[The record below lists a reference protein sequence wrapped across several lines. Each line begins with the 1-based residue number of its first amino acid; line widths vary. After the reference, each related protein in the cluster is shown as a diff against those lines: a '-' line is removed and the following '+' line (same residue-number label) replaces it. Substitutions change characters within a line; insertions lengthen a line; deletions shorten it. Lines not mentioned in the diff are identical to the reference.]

1 MHVRTPI
8 ALILFAGDGRGGAM
22 WHKVLNDMCLNCIFI
37 SLIQKL
43 SGGVIS
49 DRTRSVPSV
58 WCAMY
63 AFCMKSKMPTSGGA
77 IRALELV
84 QKSKS
89 AAKSQTIE
97 KSKRSKSQ
105 KVESRKVALRAKSQK
120 ARKVEKSK
128 SNHRVRNVEK

>member
-1 MHVRTPI
+1 
-8 ALILFAGDGRGGAM
+8 M
-22 WHKVLNDMCLNCIFI
+22 WHKVLNDMCSNCLYI
-37 SLIQKL
+37 SLTQKL

-63 AFCMKSKMPTSGGA
+63 AFCMKSKMPRSGEA

-97 KSKRSKSQ
+97 KSKSS
-105 KVESRKVALRAKSQK
+105 KSQK
-120 ARKVEKSK
+120 ARKSKSATAREKSK
-128 SNHRVRNVEK
+128 SSKSRKVKK